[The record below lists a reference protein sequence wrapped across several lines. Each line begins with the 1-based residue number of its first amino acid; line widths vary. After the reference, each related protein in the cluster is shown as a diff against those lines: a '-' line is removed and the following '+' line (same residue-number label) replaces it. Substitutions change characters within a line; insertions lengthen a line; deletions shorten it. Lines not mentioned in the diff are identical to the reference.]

1 MILLWGTMED
11 EPMAMAHAA
20 LVRAGA
26 DFFFL
31 DHRKI
36 FASEIDY
43 SFSPEGGGRCIVTVG
58 DASLDMDTVKVAYV
72 RGAVF
77 YDYEEM
83 RDRPL
88 DDPVALRAAWFEAQ
102 LTAWL
107 DSSDALVIN
116 RSGPS
121 ATNSSKPYQLAVIRQ
136 AGLGIPESFISNDG
150 SAARGFLAE
159 HPESIFKS
167 ISGIRSIVRRVSEKQ
182 LGFMDDVNWCPT
194 LFQQVVQG
202 TNYRAHVLNGEIY
215 AVRIESDQLDYRCG
229 RSTIVAEDLPP
240 EVAEKCRRLN
250 AMLGLCFT
258 GIGLIRTPD
267 GEWYCFEVSAS
278 PGFPYFETG
287 SGQPISTALARLMME
302 VDADDARM
310 NGGPHATA
318 PHPREAA
325 TPSQA

>member
-26 DFFFL
+26 EFFFL

-36 FASEIDY
+36 FTSDIDY
-43 SFSPEGGGRCIVTVG
+43 SFSTETGGRCIVTVG
-58 DASLDMDTVKVAYV
+58 DASLDMDSVKVAYL
-72 RGAVF
+72 RGSVF
-77 YDYEEM
+77 YDYDEM
-83 RDRPL
+83 RGRAL
-88 DDPVALRAAWFEAQ
+88 DDPLAMRAAWFEAQ

-121 ATNSSKPYQLAVIRQ
+121 ATNNSKPYQLTVIRQ
-136 AGLGIPESFISNDG
+136 AGLGIPETFISNDP
-150 SAARGFLAE
+150 SAAKGFLAE

-167 ISGIRSIVRRVSEKQ
+167 ISGIRSIVRRVAEKH
-182 LGFMDDVNWCPT
+182 LGFMEDVNWCPT
-194 LFQQVVQG
+194 LFQQVVTG
-202 TNYRAHVLNGEIY
+202 INYRAHVLNGEIF
-215 AVRIESDQLDYRCG
+215 AVRIESDQLDYRYG
-229 RSTIVAEDLPP
+229 RSTMVAEELPP
-240 EVAEKCRRLN
+240 EVAEKCRKLN

-258 GIGLIRTPD
+258 GIDLIRTPED
-267 GEWYCFEVSAS
+267 EWYCFEVNTS

-302 VDADDARM
+302 VDADEGRPAQS
-310 NGGPHATA
+310 GETV
-318 PHPREAA
+318 
-325 TPSQA
+325 TQLQT